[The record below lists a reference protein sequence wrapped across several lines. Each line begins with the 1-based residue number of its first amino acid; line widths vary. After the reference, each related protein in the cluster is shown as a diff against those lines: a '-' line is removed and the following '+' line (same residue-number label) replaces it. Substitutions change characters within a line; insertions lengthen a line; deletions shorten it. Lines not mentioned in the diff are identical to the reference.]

1 MDKVKAFINLANI
14 FKSHGFKL
22 YLVGGTVRDYI
33 LNKPLDDMD
42 LVTDATPENIMIF
55 LGDLDTSFKHLG
67 SLKYKDEN
75 GIKFDITTLRKE
87 SAYLDYRHPSKI
99 TFVKD
104 LKIDYLRRDFTI
116 NALYMDE
123 TLKIIDYTN
132 GVNDLKNHLLRM
144 IGDPYLRTKED
155 PLRILRALR
164 FAITFDLKIE
174 DSLFKAMKENFHLLK
189 GLTDAK
195 IKSELSKIKEN
206 EIDKEYKD
214 YLFQQFDIANLQG
227 VIK

>member
-1 MDKVKAFINLANI
+1 MSAEDVIEAIISLILWTSTHGKVINEYLEF
-14 FKSHGFKL
+14 FK
-22 YLVGGTVRDYI
+22 
-33 LNKPLDDMD
+33 
-42 LVTDATPENIMIF
+42 
-55 LGDLDTSFKHLG
+55 
-67 SLKYKDEN
+67 EN

-155 PLRILRALR
+155 PLRILRAVR

-174 DSLFKAMKENFHLLK
+174 E
-189 GLTDAK
+189 
-195 IKSELSKIKEN
+195 
-206 EIDKEYKD
+206 
-214 YLFQQFDIANLQG
+214 
-227 VIK
+227 